1 MALSKIGRTSTRA
14 DVLGCLRTHKSTR
27 EKHTSVAFGHKIL
40 SPITMCFAPTLKST
54 SGDWSDTLSI
64 GNRLQKGHDCGGTLS
79 QRTRVARRGPGGG
92 GLCVHFSPACTQR
105 HAPRDQESNAGA
117 ASPVKNSLLARL
129 SYAHEIRLGLATDAS
144 SSAVQWIAL
153 LISWERSK
161 K

>member
-1 MALSKIGRTSTRA
+1 MASSKIGRTSTRA

-40 SPITMCFAPTLKST
+40 SPITMCFAPTLKCT

-92 GLCVHFSPACTQR
+92 GLCVHFSPAQ
-105 HAPRDQESNAGA
+105 
-117 ASPVKNSLLARL
+117 SPVHSGTHPETRKAMQVRP
-129 SYAHEIRLGLATDAS
+129 
-144 SSAVQWIAL
+144 AL
-153 LISWERSK
+153 
-161 K
+161 